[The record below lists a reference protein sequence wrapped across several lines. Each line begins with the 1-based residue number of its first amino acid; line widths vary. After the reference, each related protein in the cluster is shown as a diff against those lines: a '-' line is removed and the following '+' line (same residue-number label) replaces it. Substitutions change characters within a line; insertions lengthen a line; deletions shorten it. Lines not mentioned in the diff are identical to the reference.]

1 VDESAEASVQ
11 RVIEAIQALRGWR
24 DFAGVRAAATV
35 PARLAAEGYEET
47 GEHLARLARL
57 AFTSDGADPVA
68 SVPVPGGT
76 VEILPSDDVDLEG
89 AERRLAARRAKLEA
103 EIERAER
110 KLGNQ
115 GFVAKAPPE
124 VVQAER
130 DKLERLRAELESL

>member
-1 VDESAEASVQ
+1 MSWA
-11 RVIEAIQALRGWR
+11 
-24 DFAGVRAAATV
+24 AG
-35 PARLAAEGYEET
+35 P
-47 GEHLARLARL
+47 
-57 AFTSDGADPVA
+57 DGAEPVA

-76 VEILPSDDVDLEG
+76 VEILPSEDVDVEG
-89 AERRLAARRAKLEA
+89 AQRRLAARRAKLEA
-103 EIERAER
+103 EVDRAER